1 MKKRKHLIHSE
12 QFLAQL
18 LKNEA
23 VRKRYQENYEALLI
37 AYYIVSLRK
46 SAHMTQAELA
56 KKLQTTQSAVARIEN
71 GKQNTTIQTLVKIAR
86 IFGRKLT
93 IKFH

>member
-1 MKKRKHLIHSE
+1 
-12 QFLAQL
+12 
-18 LKNEA
+18 
-23 VRKRYQENYEALLI
+23 
-37 AYYIVSLRK
+37 
-46 SAHMTQAELA
+46 MTQAELA